1 MNIYVSHYETIQQFS
16 LFVIVK
22 NSFFVNVDTLEKHK
36 PFSYQIIFIKLVLS
50 SFLVKNIRFL
60 SLIYFIL
67 L

>member
-1 MNIYVSHYETIQQFS
+1 MSHIMTLQQFF
-16 LFVIVK
+16 LFVIVE

-36 PFSYQIIFIKLVLS
+36 PFSYQIIFIRLVFS